1 MPQGRVFREEW
12 YKVSTYTI
20 IIAITQNF
28 MPAVESNYTGV
39 PFLSIVGGNLVK
51 RVEAGTPGAK
61 ERVNKL
67 GNTVYEVSFQAWRGI
82 VKDWKIVDSDYGK
95 TLHVNF
101 DDVTISLSGKSQSEF
116 IKRFAGARTDQEIT
130 IRPYDFVTDDGK
142 RKSGLTI
149 IQGEEKLKDF
159 FSDYDAESKKFTYK
173 NGYPAPQAEWSKMT
187 EAQKKIYYITTEEFL
202 QNYVTRNPINN
213 IGVREE
219 EEIPTI
225 NLDEEEN
232 IKITD
237 VPF

>member
-1 MPQGRVFREEW
+1 
-12 YKVSTYTI
+12 
-20 IIAITQNF
+20 
-28 MPAVESNYTGV
+28 MPAVENNYTGV

-51 RVEAGTPGAK
+51 RVEAGTPGSK

-67 GNTVYEVSFQAWRGI
+67 GKTVHEVSFQAWRGI

-101 DDVTISLSGKSQSEF
+101 DDVTVSLSGKSQSEF
-116 IKRFAGARTDQEIT
+116 IKRFAGAKKDEEIT
-130 IRPYDFVTDDGK
+130 IRPYDFVTDDGQ

-149 IQGEEKLKDF
+149 IQGEEKLKDY
-159 FSDYDAESKKFTYK
+159 FSDYDTETKKFTYK
-173 NGYPAPQAEWSKMT
+173 NSYPAPQAEWGKMT

-202 QNYVTRNPINN
+202 QNYVMLNPINN
-213 IGVREE
+213 IGVKVEEEVEE

-225 NLDEEEN
+225 NLDEEEGKPKKFQFAKKEEKDE
-232 IKITD
+232 IKIED